1 MFSTKLKENADVVQ
15 YAYTATGRRSTI
27 SGHDYENKNW
37 NRTYNVIPTMNE
49 YVGYGEYE
57 TVKSVDGFKY
67 CFNTPTGAFVIRR
80 NDRISVTGNCG
91 MLVNKID
98 KSFNFDLPKV
108 DKIWHQII
116 PSGMN
121 HNAKKHRFA
130 DRVNLD
136 EMIAPVNADKLLY
149 SVGSLGSGNHFFE
162 IDVDDDGNHYLVVHS
177 GSRHLG
183 IEVCK
188 YYQNEAI
195 KYHKNQNRTKQ
206 EVIDQLKA
214 QGRQS
219 EIETVLKANQAS
231 KCPIPDELAY
241 LEGEL
246 MQNYLH
252 DMKIAQEF
260 AIWNREAMID
270 VVVSELGIKKH
281 HILDKFC
288 TVHNYIDLDNM
299 ILRKGSISLQ
309 KDEIALIPMNMRDGS
324 LLVKGKGNS
333 DWNCSGPH
341 GAGRLMSRSKAK
353 ETLTMEAFK
362 ESMKDIYTTC
372 VGTGTIDES
381 PMAYKPMDEIVRNI
395 QDTAEIIK
403 TIKPIYNFKASEEKS
418 KGK

>member
-1 MFSTKLKENADVVQ
+1 MIE
-15 YAYTATGRRSTI
+15 I
-27 SGHDYENKNW
+27 
-37 NRTYNVIPTMNE
+37 
-49 YVGYGEYE
+49 VG
-57 TVKSVDGFKY
+57 K
-67 CFNTPTGAFVIRR
+67 FNTAKVYTDTVEDAAYKQILNLMNQKFAEGSHFAIMPDCHAGTGCVIGLTMKIV
-80 NDRISVTGNCG
+80 DRVVPNLVGVDIGCG
-91 MLVNKID
+91 MLVLKVD
-98 KSFNFDLPKV
+98 KSFHFDLPKV

-121 HNAKKHRFA
+121 HNTKKHRFA
-130 DRVNLD
+130 SHVNLD
-136 EMIAPVNADKLLY
+136 DMIAPVHAEKLLY
-149 SVGSLGSGNHFFE
+149 SIASLGSGNHFAE
-162 IDVDDDGNHYLVVHS
+162 IDVDDEGNHYIVIHS

-183 IEVCK
+183 IEVCN

-195 KYHKNQNRTKQ
+195 KYHKNQRRTKP
-206 EVIDQLKA
+206 EVIEQLKA
-214 QGRQS
+214 EGRQS
-219 EIETVLKANQAS
+219 EIDTILKANMAS
-231 KCPIPDELAY
+231 QCPIPDELAY

-260 AIWNREAMID
+260 AVWNREGMLD
-270 VVVSELGIKKH
+270 VMVSELGIKKH
-281 HILDKFC
+281 QMLDKFC

-324 LLVKGKGNS
+324 LIVKGKGNA
-333 DWNCSGPH
+333 DWNFSGPH

-362 ESMKDIYTTC
+362 ESMKDVYTTC

-381 PMAYKPMDEIVRNI
+381 PMAYKPMEEIVKNI
-395 QDTAEIIK
+395 EENAEIVK